1 MRTSVAFRWMFVLN
15 TSIDMPADITN
26 IKSKAVPKTKAR
38 MVTVTAHPIARHRL
52 CDLAVNHY
60 DPLLGLEN
68 NCQCFLS

>member
-1 MRTSVAFRWMFVLN
+1 
-15 TSIDMPADITN
+15 MPADITN